1 MNLYEINSEM
11 SAIFDKGWDYECIDM
26 ETGEILE
33 DKLREK
39 LSALEIDESV
49 KIENTALFLKNLDA
63 EVEAIKAEEKAL
75 ADRRKSK
82 EKKYE
87 WCKGYLSGYMIE
99 TGKTRFE
106 SAKCA
111 LSFRKS
117 EVLEITDEQAL
128 RIFANTYDRFLKFS
142 EPKLDIA
149 EIKKTVKAGEPIPGA
164 EIKEKQNLQV
174 K

>member
-1 MNLYEINSEM
+1 MNLYQIHEGISEIL
-11 SAIFDKGWDYECIDM
+11 DKGFDYECIDM

-63 EVEAIKAEEKAL
+63 ETEAIKAEEKAL
-75 ADRRKSK
+75 ADRRKAK
-82 EKKYE
+82 EKKFE
-87 WCKGYLSGYMIE
+87 WLKAYLSGYMIE

-117 EVLEITDEQAL
+117 EVLEITDEQA
-128 RIFANTYDRFLKFS
+128 AKAYEQGKFLKFS
-142 EPKLDIA
+142 DPKLDIA
-149 EIKKTVKAGEPIPGA
+149 EIKKAVKSGVIIPGA

>member
-1 MNLYEINSEM
+1 MNLYEINETM
-11 SAIFDKGWDYECIDM
+11 NQILTDGWDYDCIDM

-39 LSALEIDESV
+39 LAGLEIEESV
-49 KIENTALFLKNLDA
+49 KIENTALFIKNLSA
-63 EVEAIKAEEKAL
+63 ETEAIKAEEKAL

-82 EKKYE
+82 ERKHE
-87 WCKGYLSGYMIE
+87 WLKIYLSGYLQG
-99 TGKTRFE
+99 TGKAKFE

-117 EVLEITDEQAL
+117 EVLEVLDEQAV
-128 RIFANTYDRFLKFS
+128 RAYAEQADKYLKFS
-142 EPKLDIA
+142 DPKLDIA
-149 EIKKTVKAGEPIPGA
+149 EIKKAVKAGETIPGVV
-164 EIKEKQNLQV
+164 ITEKQNLQI

>member
-1 MNLYEINSEM
+1 MNLYQIEEQM
-11 SAIFDKGWDYECIDM
+11 SKLLNDGWDYDCIDM

-39 LSALEIDESV
+39 LAALEIEESV
-49 KIENTALFLKNLDA
+49 KIENTALFMKNLAA
-63 EVEAIKAEEKAL
+63 ETEAIKAEEKTL

-87 WCKGYLSGYMIE
+87 WLKNYLTGYLLE
-99 TGKTRFE
+99 TGKMKFE

-117 EVLEITDEQAL
+117 EALEITDEHAV
-128 RIFANTYDRFLKFS
+128 RTYAEENARYLKYS

-149 EIKKTVKAGEPIPGA
+149 EIKKAVKSGEAIPGVI
-164 EIKEKQNLQV
+164 IKEKQNIQI